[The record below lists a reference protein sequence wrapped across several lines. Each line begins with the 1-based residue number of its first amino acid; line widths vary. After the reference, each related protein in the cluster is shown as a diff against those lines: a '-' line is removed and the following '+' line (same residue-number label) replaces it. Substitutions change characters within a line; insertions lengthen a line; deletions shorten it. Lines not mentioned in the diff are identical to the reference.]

1 MSLIRPFRVIS
12 LGILVWT
19 MIEAAC
25 IRSGLTRQLLPS
37 SVPAGSGR
45 LYIASKPL
53 EQWSNPEEQLH
64 TCCPGP
70 RKKAQNSTGSHQDS
84 RKWRPGPLERRAKG
98 FRCPAGQTWRLNA
111 DHTGPD
117 DALG

>member
-45 LYIASKPL
+45 LYIASIHWNNGAIL
-53 EQWSNPEEQLH
+53 RSNCMPAVLDLV
-64 TCCPGP
+64 
-70 RKKAQNSTGSHQDS
+70 RKLRTQQVHIRIQESG
-84 RKWRPGPLERRAKG
+84 G
-98 FRCPAGQTWRLNA
+98 
-111 DHTGPD
+111 
-117 DALG
+117 